1 MDWLYI
7 LMPIAGVKIFW
18 PGLIIL
24 GIGVGVIGG
33 FFGMGGAWMVTPG
46 LNILGFP
53 MAFAI
58 GTDIA
63 HMALGCDLKG
73 PSLTSASAR
82 QSGSWRV
89 VSSHRVVAAKILRS
103 LRFQNHWTW

>member
-24 GIGVGVIGG
+24 GIGVGIIGG

-53 MAFAI
+53 W
-58 GTDIA
+58 
-63 HMALGCDLKG
+63 
-73 PSLTSASAR
+73 PSPSVRTSPA
-82 QSGSWRV
+82 GG
-89 VSSHRVVAAKILRS
+89 RS
-103 LRFQNHWTW
+103 

>member
-7 LMPIAGVKIFW
+7 LMPISGVTIFW

-24 GIGVGVIGG
+24 GIGVGIIGG

-53 MAFAI
+53 MDGDPRSEHPWLPHGI
-58 GTDIA
+58 
-63 HMALGCDLKG
+63 C
-73 PSLTSASAR
+73 
-82 QSGSWRV
+82 
-89 VSSHRVVAAKILRS
+89 HRHRYCP
-103 LRFQNHWTW
+103 HGW